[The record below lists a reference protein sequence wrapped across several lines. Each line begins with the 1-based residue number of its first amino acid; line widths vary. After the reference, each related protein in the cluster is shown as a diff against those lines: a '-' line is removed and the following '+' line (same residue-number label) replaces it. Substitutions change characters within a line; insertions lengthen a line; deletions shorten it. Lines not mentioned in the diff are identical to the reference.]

1 MAVMLPFFALAQG
14 QAEGTQPLYFVVGFV
29 LACIVTAIFKWIVVD
44 PLATVGMVVSYNQAI
59 QGQTPAIDLSDKL
72 ASVSGKFR
80 SIRDRAGSGQTQ
92 RFDQSGG
99 GLPQ

>member
-1 MAVMLPFFALAQG
+1 VMLPFFALAAG
-14 QAEGTQPLYFVVGFV
+14 KLEADQPLYYMIGFV
-29 LACIVTAIFKWIVVD
+29 LAVIVTAIFKSIVVD

-59 QGQTPAIDLSDKL
+59 QGQTPAVDLNEKL

-80 SIRDRAGSGQTQ
+80 SIRDRAGGSQTQ
-92 RFDQSGG
+92 PLDQPGS